1 MSQETTQ
8 TKSEKSEDETRNA
21 LLQLLQ
27 LLAREVVKR
36 LKQQQATPEH
46 GEPMKD
52 KMLEGKLP
60 VKTRQNSMN
69 DAH

>member
-52 KMLEGKLP
+52 K
-60 VKTRQNSMN
+60 VARR
-69 DAH
+69 